1 MTFPFPIRPPIA
13 SAASY
18 TTWNSADKAAEITL
32 SGSDLVA
39 THSTSTNYGG
49 VRTVASKTTGKFY
62 WEVTYTTGGTEDYI
76 GVAKAG
82 ASLAAYLGSDTNGW
96 GFYMQSNDVYYSA
109 GLAFSGSGSV
119 SAASVIMFATDH
131 DAGKLWV
138 GVGGSWRNSGDPA
151 AGTGHVNSASLFAG
165 IAIYPCFI
173 SKGATAGA
181 ATANFGASAFSHSV
195 PSGFT
200 SGFTA

>member
-1 MTFPFPIRPPIA
+1 
-13 SAASY
+13 
-18 TTWNSADKAAEITL
+18 L
-32 SGSDLVA
+32 SDNDLVE

-49 VRTVASKTTGKFY
+49 ARTVASKAAGKFY
-62 WEVTYTTGGTEDYI
+62 WEVTYTTAGSEDYI

-82 ASLAAYLGSDTNGW
+82 ASLAAYMGSDTNAW
-96 GFYMQSNDVYYSA
+96 GFYMQGNDVYYNGA
-109 GLAFSGSGSV
+109 LAFSGAGSV
-119 SAASVIMFATDH
+119 SAASVIMLAMDV

-151 AGTGHVNSASLFAG
+151 AGTGHVNSASLFTGVAM
-165 IAIYPCFI
+165 YPCYI
-173 SKGATAGA
+173 SRGATAGA

-200 SGFTA
+200 AGVPA